1 MPIQQIIRKAITDH
15 LVNHVNVGDDK
26 RCRID
31 ILCEQAEREIM
42 KEMQTKDLPSELLV
56 AAIQNKKQNTMTPT
70 KGTNLI
76 AKEPNNIF
84 GKNSLVVGKEY
95 PIKEIRVHSELI
107 VIESEIFSD
116 HYFGLVESEPNY
128 WGNYFEIKTITP

>member
-42 KEMQTKDLPSELLV
+42 KEIQTKYLPSEVLMPD
-56 AAIQNKKQNTMTPT
+56 INENKK
-70 KGTNLI
+70 
-76 AKEPNNIF
+76 
-84 GKNSLVVGKEY
+84 S
-95 PIKEIRVHSELI
+95 
-107 VIESEIFSD
+107 
-116 HYFGLVESEPNY
+116 
-128 WGNYFEIKTITP
+128 